1 MKVGLIDAE
10 FKARAGDVLEKK
22 LFWDFLMAFEVPRVM
37 PPPPTA
43 GFERISQGR
52 LVR

>member
-22 LFWDFLMAFEVPRVM
+22 TFLGLFN
-37 PPPPTA
+37 
-43 GFERISQGR
+43 GI
-52 LVR
+52 